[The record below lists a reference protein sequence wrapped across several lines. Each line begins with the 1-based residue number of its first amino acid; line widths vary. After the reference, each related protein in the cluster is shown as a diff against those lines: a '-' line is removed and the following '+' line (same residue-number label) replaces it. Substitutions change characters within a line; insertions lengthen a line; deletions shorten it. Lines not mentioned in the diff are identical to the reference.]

1 MTSVLSRARLVG
13 MIMALL
19 ALGYA
24 GCGPSSPSDGPQTEA
39 QVGDVIKIQEL
50 SKKGYDFS
58 EIRSIMKG
66 EQPKAR
72 LKKKWP
78 NTRRLASSR

>member
-1 MTSVLSRARLVG
+1 MMMVFLVV
-13 MIMALL
+13 
-19 ALGYA
+19 GYT
-24 GCGPSSPSDGPQTEA
+24 GCGPSSPSDGPKAEA
-39 QVGDVIKIQEL
+39 EVRDEKKIQEL

-72 LKKKWP
+72 PKKKWLT
-78 NTRRLASSR
+78 TRR